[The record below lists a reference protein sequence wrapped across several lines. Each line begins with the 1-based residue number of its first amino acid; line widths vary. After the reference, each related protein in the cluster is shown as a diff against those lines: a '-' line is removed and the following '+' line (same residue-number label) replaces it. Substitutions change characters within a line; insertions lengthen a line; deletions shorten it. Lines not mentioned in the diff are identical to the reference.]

1 MKMSLP
7 KVQLENGEQVAYRER
22 PGGEEVVVLVHGN
35 MTSSKHWDVLIDK
48 LDAKY
53 KVYAID
59 LRGFGES
66 TYNTR
71 VQGIK
76 DFSDD
81 LKGFVDALELKQFHL
96 IGWSTGGAICMQFVA
111 DYPGYCEKLILLASA
126 STRGFPFFATNMVGS
141 PNLAHRFQSIED
153 VENDLVRTI
162 PIQALYN
169 TKNKAGLRA
178 IWNASIYTHNRP
190 KEEDYDAYLDDML
203 TQRNLADVY
212 HSLNTF
218 NISAVNNEAA
228 KGTNQA
234 KDITIP
240 VLILRGDRDYVV
252 TEEMTQEI
260 VTDLGENATYI
271 PLTNCGHSPLID
283 DLEQLTS
290 RIENF
295 ISKENNE
302 K

>member
-1 MKMSLP
+1 MSLP
-7 KVQLENGEQVAYRER
+7 KVQLENGEKIAYRER
-22 PGGEEVVVLVHGN
+22 PGGKEVIVLVHGN
-35 MTSSKHWDVLIDK
+35 MTSSMHWDVLIEK

-76 DFSDD
+76 GFSND
-81 LKGFVDALELKQFHL
+81 LKGFVDALELKHFHL
-96 IGWSTGGAICMQFVA
+96 IGWSTGGAVCMQFVA
-111 DYPGYCEKLILLASA
+111 DYPGYCEKLVLLASA
-126 STRGFPFFATNMVGS
+126 STRGYPFFASNVDGS
-141 PNLAHRFQSIED
+141 PNLAKRFQTIEE
-153 VENDLVRTI
+153 VESDLVKTI
-162 PIQALYN
+162 PMQGLYDM
-169 TKNKAGLRA
+169 KNREGLKAV
-178 IWNASIYTHNRP
+178 WNAVIYTHNQP
-190 KEEDYDAYLDDML
+190 KEEDYDAYVEDML

-212 HSLNTF
+212 HALNTF
-218 NISAVNNEAA
+218 NISAVHNKAA
-228 KGTNQA
+228 NGTNQA

-252 TEEMTQEI
+252 TAEMTQEI

-295 ISKENNE
+295 ISKENE
-302 K
+302 Q

>member
-1 MKMSLP
+1 MSLP
-7 KVQLENGEQVAYRER
+7 KVQLENGEQVSYRER

-35 MTSSKHWDVLIDK
+35 MTSSKHWDVLIDQ

-66 TYNTR
+66 TYKTR

-111 DYPGYCEKLILLASA
+111 DYPGYCKKLVLLASA
-126 STRGFPFFATNMVGS
+126 STRGYPFFATNMVGS
-141 PNLAHRFQSIED
+141 PNLSHRFKSIVD
-153 VENDLVRTI
+153 VENDLARTI
-162 PIQALYN
+162 PMQALYN

-178 IWNASIYTHNRP
+178 VWNASIYTHNRP

-302 K
+302 Q

>member
-1 MKMSLP
+1 MSLS
-7 KVQLENGEQVAYRER
+7 KVQLQNGEQLAYRER
-22 PGGEEVVVLVHGN
+22 PGGEEVIVLVHGN

-66 TYNTR
+66 TYHTR
-71 VQGIK
+71 IKGIK

-81 LKGFVDALELKQFHL
+81 LKEVIDALQLKHFNL
-96 IGWSTGGAICMQFVA
+96 IGWSTGGAICMQFAV

-126 STRGFPFFATNMVGS
+126 STRGYPFYATNLDGT
-141 PNLAHRFQSIED
+141 PNLANRFQTIEEI
-153 VENDLVRTI
+153 ENDPAKTI
-162 PIQALYN
+162 PMQGLYDM
-169 TKNKAGLRA
+169 KNKAGLRA
-178 IWNASIYTHNRP
+178 VWNAAIYTHNQP

-212 HSLNTF
+212 HALNTF
-218 NISAVNNEAA
+218 NISSVDNQAA

-240 VLILRGDRDYVV
+240 VLILRGDRDFVV

-283 DLEQLTS
+283 DLEQLTN

-295 ISKENNE
+295 ISKEKE
-302 K
+302 Q

>member
-1 MKMSLP
+1 MSLS
-7 KVQLENGEQVAYRER
+7 KVQLENGEQLAYRER
-22 PGGEEVVVLVHGN
+22 SGGEEVIVLIHGN

-48 LDAKY
+48 LDPKY

-71 VQGIK
+71 VKGIK

-81 LKGFVDALELKQFHL
+81 LKEVIDALELKHFHL

-111 DYPGYCEKLILLASA
+111 DYPGYCEKLVLLASA
-126 STRGFPFFATNMVGS
+126 STRGYPFYATNLDGT
-141 PNLAHRFQSIED
+141 PNLTSRFQTIEE
-153 VENDLVRTI
+153 VENDPAKTI
-162 PIQALYN
+162 PMQGLYDM
-169 TKNKAGLRA
+169 KNKAGLRA
-178 IWNASIYTHNRP
+178 VWNAAIYTHNQP
-190 KEEDYDAYLDDML
+190 KEENYDAYLDDML

-212 HSLNTF
+212 HALNTF
-218 NISAVNNEAA
+218 NISSIDNQAA

-240 VLILRGDRDYVV
+240 VLILRGDRDFVV

-260 VTDLGENATYI
+260 VADLGENATYI

-283 DLEQLTS
+283 DLEQLTN

-295 ISKENNE
+295 ISKEKE
-302 K
+302 Q

>member
-1 MKMSLP
+1 MNLQ
-7 KVQLENGEQVAYRER
+7 KVQLANGVSLAYFER
-22 PGGEEVVVLVHGN
+22 PGGEEVIMLVHGN

-53 KVYAID
+53 KVYAVD

-66 TYNTR
+66 TYHTR
-71 VQGIK
+71 VKGIK

-81 LKGFVDALELKQFHL
+81 LKGLVDAIELKHFHL

-111 DYPGYCEKLILLASA
+111 DYPGYCEKLVLLASA
-126 STRGFPFFATNMVGS
+126 STRGYPFYGS
-141 PNLAHRFQSIED
+141 NIDGTPNLEQRFQTIEEI
-153 VENDLVRTI
+153 ENDPVKTI
-162 PIQALYN
+162 PMQGLYDTN
-169 TKNKAGLRA
+169 NKAGLKA
-178 IWNASIYTHNRP
+178 VWNAVIYTHNQP
-190 KEEDYDAYLDDML
+190 KEEDYDAYVDDML

-212 HSLNTF
+212 HALNTF
-218 NISAVNNEAA
+218 NISALDNEAA

-252 TEEMTQEI
+252 TEDMTQEI
-260 VTDLGENATYI
+260 VADLGENATYV
-271 PLTNCGHSPLID
+271 PLINCGHSPLID

-295 ISKENNE
+295 ISKENE
-302 K
+302 R